1 MTEFT
6 MLMDGKERRVSV
18 INYDLHCKGTD
29 EYLYGIIVPND
40 NYKIQQDKWLWKLDE
55 FLTADRILK
64 KYKITE
70 NELPISSGKMPRF
83 QKQLSQ
89 TLVIEESLIDDTD
102 WFSVQQIKSLKR
114 NVKVP
119 KVAITL
125 SKEMWITEC
134 KKSFQNV
141 DLPLIPVVVHNL

>member
-55 FLTADRILK
+55 FLTADRILCVVYYVFFFIHLLHFHFYIGYHVTFSCFFIYNNIQYTIYIK
-64 KYKITE
+64 
-70 NELPISSGKMPRF
+70 
-83 QKQLSQ
+83 
-89 TLVIEESLIDDTD
+89 TLRL
-102 WFSVQQIKSLKR
+102 
-114 NVKVP
+114 
-119 KVAITL
+119 TL
-125 SKEMWITEC
+125 
-134 KKSFQNV
+134 
-141 DLPLIPVVVHNL
+141 